1 MIESIAM
8 KRIIMSFMFF
18 TLSLVGSAWGQ
29 DKAPL
34 FINLSSEGLRAT
46 MALTFGTRQL
56 EQGHPVTFFI
66 NSEGARLVSRA
77 YAKQYGKQQEMI
89 ENLLDNGA
97 VILVAPMFMKENGVS
112 PNDLMPGVT
121 LSTPKTG
128 SLYLYKPNTLSLS
141 W

>member
-1 MIESIAM
+1 MKSKSIASVLFAL
-8 KRIIMSFMFF
+8 IFSGA
-18 TLSLVGSAWGQ
+18 VWAQ

-34 FINLSSEGLRAT
+34 FINLASEGHRAT

-66 NSEGARLVSRA
+66 NSEAARLVSRA

-89 ENLLDNGA
+89 ENLLDKGA
-97 VILVAPMFMKENGVS
+97 VILVAPMFMQENGVS
-112 PNDLMPGVT
+112 PKDLMPGVT
-121 LSTPKTG
+121 LSVPQTG
-128 SLYLYKPNTLSLS
+128 STYLYKPQTLTLS

>member
-1 MIESIAM
+1 MKSKFIAVVLFAL
-8 KRIIMSFMFF
+8 IFSGA
-18 TLSLVGSAWGQ
+18 VWAQ

-34 FINLSSEGLRAT
+34 FINLASEGHRAT

-66 NSEGARLVSRA
+66 NSEAARLVSRA

-89 ENLLDNGA
+89 ENLLDKGA
-97 VILVAPMFMKENGVS
+97 VILVAPMFMQENGVS
-112 PNDLMPGVT
+112 PKDLMPGVT
-121 LSTPKTG
+121 LSVPQTG
-128 SLYLYKPNTLSLS
+128 STYLYKPQTLTLS

>member
-1 MIESIAM
+1 MKSKSIA
-8 KRIIMSFMFF
+8 SVLFALVFF
-18 TLSLVGSAWGQ
+18 GAVWAQ

-34 FINLSSEGLRAT
+34 FINLASEGHRAT

-66 NSEGARLVSRA
+66 NSEAARLVSRA

-89 ENLLDNGA
+89 ENLLDHGA

-112 PNDLMPGVT
+112 KDDLMPGVT
-121 LSTPKTG
+121 LSTPQTG
-128 SLYLYKPNTLSLS
+128 SVYLYKPNTLSLS

>member
-1 MIESIAM
+1 
-8 KRIIMSFMFF
+8 MSRTIFALLLALAF
-18 TLSLVGSAWGQ
+18 SGSGWAQ

-34 FINLSSEGLRAT
+34 FINLASEGHRAT

-66 NSEGARLVSRA
+66 NSEAARLVSRA

-89 ENLLDNGA
+89 ENLLDKGA
-97 VILVAPMFMKENGVS
+97 VILVAPMFMQENGVS
-112 PNDLMPGVT
+112 PKDLMPGVT
-121 LSTPKTG
+121 LSVPQTG
-128 SLYLYKPNTLSLS
+128 STYLYKPQTLTLS

>member
-1 MIESIAM
+1 MKSKFIAAVL
-8 KRIIMSFMFF
+8 FALMFSG
-18 TLSLVGSAWGQ
+18 TVWAQ

-34 FINLSSEGLRAT
+34 FINLASEGHRAT

-66 NSEGARLVSRA
+66 NSEAARLVSRA

-89 ENLLDNGA
+89 ENLLDKGA
-97 VILVAPMFMKENGVS
+97 VILVAPMFMQENGVS
-112 PNDLMPGVT
+112 PKDLMPGVT
-121 LSTPKTG
+121 LSVPQTG
-128 SLYLYKPNTLSLS
+128 STYLYKPQTLTLS

>member
-1 MIESIAM
+1 
-8 KRIIMSFMFF
+8 MFSG
-18 TLSLVGSAWGQ
+18 TVWAQ

-34 FINLSSEGLRAT
+34 FINLASEGHRAT

-66 NSEGARLVSRA
+66 NSEAARLVSRA

-89 ENLLDNGA
+89 ENLLDKGA
-97 VILVAPMFMKENGVS
+97 VILVAPMFMQENGVS
-112 PNDLMPGVT
+112 PKDLMPGVT
-121 LSTPKTG
+121 LSVPQTG
-128 SLYLYKPNTLSLS
+128 STYLYKPQTLTLS

>member
-1 MIESIAM
+1 MKSKSIA
-8 KRIIMSFMFF
+8 SVLFA
-18 TLSLVGSAWGQ
+18 LVFSGAVWAQ

-34 FINLSSEGLRAT
+34 FINLASEGHRAT

-66 NSEGARLVSRA
+66 NSEAARLVSRA
-77 YAKQYGKQQEMI
+77 YAKQYVKQQELI

-97 VILVAPMFMKENGVS
+97 VILVAPMFMQENGVS
-112 PNDLMPGVT
+112 PKDLMPGVT
-121 LSTPKTG
+121 LSTPQTG
-128 SLYLYKPNTLSLS
+128 SSHLYKPQTLTLS

>member
-1 MIESIAM
+1 
-8 KRIIMSFMFF
+8 MSRTIFALLLALAF
-18 TLSLVGSAWGQ
+18 SGSGRAQ

-34 FINLSSEGLRAT
+34 FINLASEGHRAT

-66 NSEGARLVSRA
+66 NSEAARLVSRA

-89 ENLLDNGA
+89 ENLLDKGA
-97 VILVAPMFMKENGVS
+97 VILVAPMFMQENGVS
-112 PNDLMPGVT
+112 PKDLMPGVT
-121 LSTPKTG
+121 LSAPQTG
-128 SLYLYKPNTLSLS
+128 STYLYKPQTLTLS

>member
-1 MIESIAM
+1 
-8 KRIIMSFMFF
+8 MFSG
-18 TLSLVGSAWGQ
+18 TAWAQ

-34 FINLSSEGLRAT
+34 FINLASEGHRAT

-66 NSEGARLVSRA
+66 NSEAARLVSRA

-89 ENLLDNGA
+89 ENLLDKGA
-97 VILVAPMFMKENGVS
+97 VILVAPMFMQENGVS
-112 PNDLMPGVT
+112 PKDLMPGVT
-121 LSTPKTG
+121 LSSPQTG
-128 SLYLYKPNTLSLS
+128 STYLYKPQTLTLS

>member
-1 MIESIAM
+1 MKSKSIA
-8 KRIIMSFMFF
+8 SVLFA
-18 TLSLVGSAWGQ
+18 LVFSGAVWAQ

-34 FINLSSEGLRAT
+34 FINLASEGHRAT

-56 EQGHPVTFFI
+56 EQAHPVTFFI
-66 NSEGARLVSRA
+66 NSEAARLVSRA

-89 ENLLDNGA
+89 ENLLDHGA

-112 PNDLMPGVT
+112 KDDLMPGVT
-121 LSTPKTG
+121 LSTPQTG
-128 SLYLYKPNTLSLS
+128 SVYLYKPNTLSLS

>member
-1 MIESIAM
+1 MKSKFIAVVLFAL
-8 KRIIMSFMFF
+8 IFSG
-18 TLSLVGSAWGQ
+18 TVWAQ

-34 FINLSSEGLRAT
+34 FINLASEGHRAT

-66 NSEGARLVSRA
+66 NSEAARLVSRA

-97 VILVAPMFMKENGVS
+97 VILVAPMFMQENGVS
-112 PNDLMPGVT
+112 AKDLMPGVT
-121 LSTPKTG
+121 LSTPQTG
-128 SLYLYKPNTLSLS
+128 SSYLHKPRTLTLS